1 MDPSTSQ
8 RETDER
14 ASVEI
19 ERKYLLDGLP
29 KLPDGVTSWQIEQ
42 GYLPQPEDPVSGFVE
57 GRIRRTVGPDG
68 HAVMS
73 HTVKRG
79 DGVERSEVE
88 RPMTADEFELH
99 WPDTHGRRV
108 KKVRHRVRG
117 SLGSIPVTWEIDQ
130 FLDRDLVLAE
140 VEIPAKDVEICF
152 PDWLAPHVVR
162 EVTDDRAYRN
172 YSLATGDR
180 S

>member
-1 MDPSTSQ
+1 MERSTSAHQ
-8 RETDER
+8 GNEPQPL
-14 ASVEI
+14 EI

-29 KLPDGVTSWQIEQ
+29 QLPDDATAWQIEQ
-42 GYLPQPEDPVSGFVE
+42 GYLPDPGETSSQFVE

-68 HAVMS
+68 HVVVT

-88 RPMTADEFELH
+88 RPMAEDEFEMH
-99 WPDTHGRRV
+99 WPDTHGRRIR
-108 KKVRHRVRG
+108 KIRHCVRS
-117 SLGSIPVTWEIDQ
+117 SLGSIPVTWEIDE
-130 FLDRDLVLAE
+130 FLDRELVLAE
-140 VEIPAKDVEICF
+140 VEIPAADVEICF

-162 EVTDDRAYRN
+162 EVTGDRSFRN
-172 YSLATGDR
+172 YSLATGDL